1 MILFSVYSGDR
12 RRKKASDLP
21 FLDRIEKAQNAR
33 GQLRRHLT
41 ELSKVF
47 PKQESLKLWLAY
59 LRQIENGL
67 HDISSEGYRL
77 FDDE

>member
-1 MILFSVYSGDR
+1 MISVYSGDR

-21 FLDRIEKAQNAR
+21 LLDRIEKAQNSR

-41 ELSKVF
+41 ELSKIF

-67 HDISSEGYRL
+67 HHISSEVYKV
-77 FDDE
+77 FEDE